1 MQAPDVDDAVEELV
15 LQDVLELGIEVDEL
29 WLELSLLLDVE
40 DVALVVELLQGDV
53 EVRVDWD
60 EVFVLDWEIE
70 VAEELEEDTVDD
82 ELLWDDDDV
91 WLLCTDLDELE
102 VELEDDWLVLEL

>member
-15 LQDVLELGIEVDEL
+15 LQDVFELGIEVDEL
-29 WLELSLLLDVE
+29 LQLSLLLGVE

-53 EVRVDWD
+53 EVRVDLD
-60 EVFVLDWEIE
+60 DVFVLDREM
-70 VAEELEEDTVDD
+70 VPEELEEDTVDD

-102 VELEDDWLVLEL
+102 VELEDDWMILEL

>member
-1 MQAPDVDDAVEELV
+1 M
-15 LQDVLELGIEVDEL
+15 
-29 WLELSLLLDVE
+29 LDREMVP
-40 DVALVVELLQGDV
+40 
-53 EVRVDWD
+53 
-60 EVFVLDWEIE
+60 
-70 VAEELEEDTVDD
+70 EELEEDTVDD

>member
-15 LQDVLELGIEVDEL
+15 LQDVFELGIEVDEL
-29 WLELSLLLDVE
+29 LQLSLLLGIE
-40 DVALVVELLQGDV
+40 DVALVVELLQDDV
-53 EVRVDWD
+53 EVRVDLD
-60 EVFVLDWEIE
+60 DVFVLDREM
-70 VAEELEEDTVDD
+70 VPEELEEDTVDD

-102 VELEDDWLVLEL
+102 VELEDDWMILEL

>member
-29 WLELSLLLDVE
+29 LQLSLLLGVE
-40 DVALVVELLQGDV
+40 DVALVVELLQDDV
-53 EVRVDWD
+53 EVRVDLD
-60 EVFVLDWEIE
+60 DVFVLDWEME
-70 VAEELEEDTVDD
+70 VAEELEEDTVVD

-91 WLLCTDLDELE
+91 WLLCTDLDVLE
-102 VELEDDWLVLEL
+102 VELEDDWIILEL

>member
-1 MQAPDVDDAVEELV
+1 VQAPDVDDAVEELV
-15 LQDVLELGIEVDEL
+15 LQDVLEVGIEVDEL

-40 DVALVVELLQGDV
+40 DLALVVELLQDDV

-60 EVFVLDWEIE
+60 DVFVLDRER
-70 VAEELEEDTVDD
+70 VLEELEEDTLDD

-91 WLLCTDLDELE
+91 WLVCTDLDELE
-102 VELEDDWLVLEL
+102 IELEDDWMILEL